1 MLRLNQP
8 QWIGFAY
15 GTRPLFPALIETR
28 PVALAAIR
36 IESLSA
42 PERTGAKVFA
52 SLTTLSADLL
62 AASVISL
69 LGTPTFCNALVT
81 ERSPLTLTPVCS
93 IGLRGYDLHAVVDV
107 LSWVMHS
114 VVYSESYR
122 EGRGV
127 VAGKG

>member
-69 LGTPTFCNALVT
+69 LGTPTFCNAFVT
-81 ERSPLTLTPVCS
+81 ARSPLTLTPDCS
-93 IGLRGYDLHAVVDV
+93 IELVCGYDFYAVVNIV
-107 LSWVMHS
+107 GRVVHS
-114 VVYSESYR
+114 VVYSQSNR
-122 EGRGV
+122 EGAGV
-127 VAGKG
+127 VAG